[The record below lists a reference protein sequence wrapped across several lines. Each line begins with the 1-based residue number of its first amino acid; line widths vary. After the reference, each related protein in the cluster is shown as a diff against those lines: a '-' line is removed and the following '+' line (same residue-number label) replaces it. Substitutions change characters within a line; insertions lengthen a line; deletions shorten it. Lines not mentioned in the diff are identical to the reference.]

1 MIWVQYLVWEYLLL
15 SLVFYNIKA
24 AVSAVVV

>member
-15 SLVFYNIKA
+15 FLVLYNIKA
-24 AVSAVVV
+24 AVSPVVV